1 MPTSMLDAL
10 VDEARSIKELGIEAS
25 RSAIEAVRRA
35 GLLEQQIAR
44 MAVQEGLAA
53 PSISA
58 DADEA
63 EFLAFQAEHFPDVV
77 FGAGDQNS
85 NSPGDPPAI
94 QIDGQGNQGSGEVA
108 PGDATACVQA
118 QPEQVGADAVSG
130 EQGPACKDPET
141 APDRRTRKDH
151 ALDLYAESDI
161 GLRALAR
168 KVGVSSSSIESYISS
183 ARRAAD
189 RRVAQG
195 DLLREQEIVDLP
207 SPAERPARAVPD
219 GLIEPAQKPSL
230 TQATEEQPKGDNLL
244 ALNLDKCTAA
254 YQGQGI
260 QLVRHE
266 FRMLLLLNDR
276 LPKPISAMLERCQV
290 LSKRRLHAEISKLN
304 ARIALIGVEIHES
317 DDDTF
322 VARPLRAA
330 GCARSSTRSEMANT
344 SPSIIPT
351 PWWWITA
358 HR

>member
-1 MPTSMLDAL
+1 MSTSMLDAL
-10 VDEARSIKELGIEAS
+10 ADEARSIKELSIEAS
-25 RSAIEAVRRA
+25 RLAIEAVRRS
-35 GLLEQQIAR
+35 GLLAQQMQN
-44 MAVQEGLAA
+44 MAAEEGAA
-53 PSISA
+53 PPSISA

-63 EFLAFQAEHFPDVV
+63 EFLAFQAAHFPDLV
-77 FGAGDQNS
+77 FGAAIEIQDT
-85 NSPGDPPAI
+85 PGDPPAA
-94 QIDGQGNQGSGEVA
+94 QIDGQGKEGSDESA
-108 PGDATACVQA
+108 PGGATACVQA
-118 QPEQVGADAVSG
+118 ESEQVGADAVSG
-130 EQGPACKDPET
+130 EQGLAAVCKDTET

-207 SPAERPARAVPD
+207 APAERPARAVPD

-266 FRMLLLLNDR
+266 LRMLLLLNDR
-276 LPKPISAMLERCQV
+276 QPKPISAMLERCQV

-304 ARIALIGVEIHES
+304 ARIALIGVEIHEN

-330 GCARSSTRSEMANT
+330 
-344 SPSIIPT
+344 
-351 PWWWITA
+351 
-358 HR
+358 